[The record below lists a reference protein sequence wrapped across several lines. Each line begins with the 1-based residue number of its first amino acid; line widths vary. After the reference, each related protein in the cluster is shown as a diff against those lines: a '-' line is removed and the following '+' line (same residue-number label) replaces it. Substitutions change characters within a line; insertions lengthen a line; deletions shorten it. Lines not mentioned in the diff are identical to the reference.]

1 MNTRRS
7 KKDSPVAE
15 FYKQIKQFQIDNGYL
30 IRMLDDGINVI
41 LDDELKSKLYM
52 TAADSANLFSDP
64 SDNNDLD
71 AIKAA
76 DPTYGMT
83 QAQKERYL
91 KKKSAKPRPRDIFNV
106 HEVLK

>member
-1 MNTRRS
+1 
-7 KKDSPVAE
+7 
-15 FYKQIKQFQIDNGYL
+15 
-30 IRMLDDGINVI
+30 MLDDGINVI

-52 TAADSANLFSDP
+52 TAADSADLFGDP
-64 SDNNDLD
+64 ADNNDLD